1 MKFKPVIS
9 NRVNP
14 AKLGIEVE
22 NEEISKIKESVEN
35 NGGSVDLAEVYEVPL
50 PVENNSKNKT
60 LNKYL
65 EREGLEYTEKQYQR
79 EYQLKVAHQVMI
91 NGGTTAQIATTLNIT
106 LNAAKELKRELTSR
120 QIAAIKKM
128 NVEEEVA
135 KAYMFYDHVAAKA
148 LQLSNKQLDGKA
160 GVAGMRNQIEAL
172 KVALQAQTDKQK
184 FLALAGAYQNG
195 VKNGEASDRHVD
207 GAANLRDM
215 LSGVL
220 EGGVYQA
227 VPEEETLEDGIE
239 IL

>member
-14 AKLGIEVE
+14 AKLGISVE
-22 NEEISKIKESVEN
+22 NEEFSKITESAEK
-35 NGGSVDLAEVYEVPL
+35 NGGQVDLAEVYEIPL
-50 PVENNSKNKT
+50 ESEETKKSKT
-60 LNKYL
+60 LSKYL

-79 EYQLKVAHQVMI
+79 EYQLKAAHQIIV
-91 NGGTTAQIATTLNIT
+91 NGGTTAQIATALNIS
-106 LNAAKELKRELTSR
+106 LNAARDLKRELTAR
-120 QIAAIKKM
+120 QISAVKKM

-148 LQLSNKQLDGKA
+148 LQLSNKQLEGKNS
-160 GVAGMRNQIEAL
+160 VAGMRNQIEAL

-195 VKNGEASDRHVD
+195 IRNGEASDRHVED
-207 GAANLRDM
+207 AANLRDM

-220 EGGVYQA
+220 QGGVYEA
-227 VPEEETLEDGIE
+227 VPEEDNLEDGIE